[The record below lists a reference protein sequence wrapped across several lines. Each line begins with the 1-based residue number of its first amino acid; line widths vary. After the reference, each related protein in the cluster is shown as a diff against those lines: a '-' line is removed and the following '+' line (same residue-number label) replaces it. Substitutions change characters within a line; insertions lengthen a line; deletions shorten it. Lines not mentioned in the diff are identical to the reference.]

1 MRKTMTRRIRQ
12 FARSIAGVLVLALAV
27 VLSAECVVGEE
38 MTAAEHACCAAM
50 AHNCESMGA
59 QHDCCTPDNDA
70 TPQLTGAKILIPT
83 ADVAPVLFAV
93 TPPSAPV
100 GNRRANRVSF
110 AAYVYVPSYLLGTAF
125 LI

>member
-1 MRKTMTRRIRQ
+1 MTKSMTRRIRQ
-12 FARSIAGVLVLALAV
+12 FSRPVAGVLVLALAV
-27 VLSAECVVGEE
+27 VLSAECVVGDE

-70 TPQLTGAKILIPT
+70 TSQLTSAKTLIPT
-83 ADVAPVLFAV
+83 VDVAPVLFAAM
-93 TPPSAPV
+93 PPSTPLQ
-100 GNRRANRVSF
+100 NRRANRLSF
-110 AAYVYVPSYLLGTAF
+110 GYAYVPSYLLGTAF